1 MTDLTEVKMNVA
13 ALKRVDPYIRDI
25 LETATHVALYT
36 FNADNNEWEKTDIEG
51 ALFVYSRTGEP
62 YNSILI
68 MNRLNTNNLVEP
80 VTQGLDLQLQE
91 PFLLY
96 RNAKCNIYG
105 IWFYDKDECVRIGS
119 MLNKLVKV
127 SDENRKTVGNSGG
140 KGKKGGKAATNNVD
154 IFSMLS
160 KAQEDFNTTKGSA
173 KKSDGNG
180 VGNSSMS
187 ENAGNIAPLSAPLG
201 LDVTSQSVMD
211 FFAKAKVNTGHF
223 KPGDQ
228 PSPSVHAVT
237 ETKPFLARLMSYP
250 AAHTLEHIEK
260 QQRSITPQP
269 LQPAVPSILPPA
281 IVRTQKYVAQS
292 TPASK
297 PKKQNKMTPQQES
310 VVSTLNSVSQELQRQ
325 TKSANDTN
333 GSMSFHRI
341 QSPTTPSTVLNQAT
355 RHGIFNIGGQT
366 IDCTRNVHD
375 DSMGTGSLPEAVS
388 ALPLSFVNLGMD
400 CKPSDFTSPTNPHP
414 PLGNAF
420 LQASEETPTRHL
432 HGVASAPALIPPV
445 MFSAPS
451 PSEPPNRPLE
461 PLTRNQLLQAFNYLL
476 KNDPDFINKLH
487 EAYVK
492 SFSEI
497 LS

>member
-1 MTDLTEVKMNVA
+1 MSDVTEVKMNVA

-96 RNAKCNIYG
+96 RNANSNIYG
-105 IWFYDKDECVRIGS
+105 IWFYDKDECMRVAS
-119 MLNKLVKV
+119 MLNKIVKV
-127 SDENRKTVGNSGG
+127 SDENRKTVGNPGG
-140 KGKKGGKAATNNVD
+140 KGKKGGKGANSVD

-160 KAQEDFNTTKGSA
+160 KAQEDFNTTKGSV
-173 KKSDGNG
+173 KKSDDSDTR
-180 VGNSSMS
+180 NSSGS
-187 ENAGNIAPLSAPLG
+187 ENTGNIAPISAPLG

-223 KPGDQ
+223 KAGDQ
-228 PSPSVHAVT
+228 PSPSAHAVT
-237 ETKPFLARLMSYP
+237 ETKPFLARLMSHP

-269 LQPAVPSILPPA
+269 PPPAVPSILPPA
-281 IVRTQKYVAQS
+281 IVRTQKYIAQS
-292 TPASK
+292 TPANK
-297 PKKQNKMTPQQES
+297 TKKQSKIIQQEES
-310 VVSTLNSVSQELQRQ
+310 VVSTLNSVSQELQKQ
-325 TKSANDTN
+325 TKSVSDIN
-333 GSMSFHRI
+333 GSMSFYRI
-341 QSPTTPSTVLNQAT
+341 PSPTTPSAVLNQGS
-355 RHGIFNIGGQT
+355 RHTIFNIGGQT
-366 IDCTRNVHD
+366 IDGTRNVHD
-375 DSMGTGSLPEAVS
+375 DLMGSGSLPEALS
-388 ALPLSFVNLGMD
+388 ALPMSFTKLGID
-400 CKPSDFTSPTNPHP
+400 CKPSDFTSPTALRHLPV
-414 PLGNAF
+414 GNAY
-420 LQASEETPTRHL
+420 LPASEETSTRHL

-476 KNDPDFINKLH
+476 KNDPDFIKKLH